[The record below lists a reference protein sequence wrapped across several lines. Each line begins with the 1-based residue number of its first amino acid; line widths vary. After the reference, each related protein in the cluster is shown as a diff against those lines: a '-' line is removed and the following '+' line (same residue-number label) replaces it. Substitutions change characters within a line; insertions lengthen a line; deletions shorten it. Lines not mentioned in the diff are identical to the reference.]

1 MTARRP
7 DSLRILVVS
16 NLLPPQIEGGA
27 ERVAWREMRGLASR
41 GHDVR
46 GLTVEW
52 GDEKPRGDDGEE
64 HAPIEVTRVAISSR
78 LARRAGHEFAANRL
92 FQRAFD
98 SLLKAFRPQVVH
110 FHNLNGLPASLP
122 GRARRSGTPVVAT
135 FHDGWGVCPK
145 SILLRPGNRICRGAE
160 SVACVPCVTE
170 GRKPLSWR
178 RRVLVT
184 ARNGR
189 VRRALVPLN
198 RLLFPSRHHLE
209 LYVRCGFPRERCRLL
224 PNPIPEPTAVAVKSG
239 ARGGEAL
246 QLLYLG
252 SVPSEAKGID
262 VLLDALA
269 QLPPQTARLVLHGR
283 LGSREAEWL
292 EQAVAE
298 RDLAPRVEHRG
309 PLVASLV
316 SAAMA
321 ACDVLVFPSRCVEN
335 SPLTILEAMAA
346 RRPVIASRVGGI
358 PELVRDGET
367 GFTFPVGDASALAGR
382 IRDIGDLSTRKR
394 MGENAGAAVEDRKLG
409 DHLAALESIY
419 VELLDAS

>member
-1 MTARRP
+1 MTVGRP
-7 DSLRILVVS
+7 DPLRILVVS

-52 GDEKPRGDDGEE
+52 EDGKPHGDDGEE
-64 HAPIEVTRVAISSR
+64 YAPIEVSRVVASSR
-78 LARRAGHEFAANRL
+78 RSRRPGNEFIANRHL
-92 FQRAFD
+92 WRAFD
-98 SLLKAFRPQVVH
+98 SVLKGFRPEVVH

-145 SILLRPGNRICRGAE
+145 SFLLRPGNRICGGAE
-160 SVACVPCVTE
+160 SSACVPCLTE

-178 RRVLVT
+178 RRALVT
-184 ARNGR
+184 LRNGR
-189 VRRALVPLN
+189 VRRALFSLN

-209 LYVRCGFPRERCRLL
+209 LYVRGGFPRERCRLL
-224 PNPIPEPTAVAVKSG
+224 PNPIPEPTAVSAKTG
-239 ARGGEAL
+239 AGSGEAL

-252 SVPSEAKGID
+252 SAPAHKGID

-269 QLPPQTARLVLHGR
+269 QLPPQTARLVIHGR
-283 LGSREAEWL
+283 LGSGEAERL
-292 EQAVAE
+292 ERAVAE

-309 PLVASLV
+309 LLVASLV
-316 SAAMA
+316 SRAMA

-346 RRPVIASRVGGI
+346 GRPVVASRVGGI

-382 IRDIGDLSTRKR
+382 IRDIEDLSTRKR
-394 MGENAGAAVEDRKLG
+394 MGDNARAAVEDRKLG
-409 DHLAALESIY
+409 EHLTALENIY
-419 VELLDAS
+419 VELLDSS